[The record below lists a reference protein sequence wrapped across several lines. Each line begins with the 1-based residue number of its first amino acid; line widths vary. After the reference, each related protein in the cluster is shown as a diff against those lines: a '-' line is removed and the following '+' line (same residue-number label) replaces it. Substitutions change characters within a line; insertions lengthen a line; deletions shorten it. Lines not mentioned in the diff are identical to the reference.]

1 MRQRRSLLRGQVYDQ
16 GVPQAVL
23 GGSEGAHESRRGE
36 VRNNHDY
43 DDDYDHDHDHDHNH
57 DNCRAPSRLP
67 HDGRVEDY
75 HGKEQ
80 EQKDTPVRGS

>member
-23 GGSEGAHESRRGE
+23 GGSEGAHESRKGK
-36 VRNNHDY
+36 VRNNHDN
-43 DDDYDHDHDHDHNH
+43 DHDHDHDH
-57 DNCRAPSRLP
+57 DNPRAPSRLS

-75 HGKEQ
+75 HEQ
-80 EQKDTPVRGS
+80 EKKDTPVRGS